1 MHEHEKDILT
11 MRQGQD
17 ARRLKKKKNL
27 EDKDLLDIETRS
39 EKGKLSRNLENK
51 DEKQSK

>member
-17 ARRLKKKKNL
+17 ARRLKKKK
-27 EDKDLLDIETRS
+27 KSRGQRS
-39 EKGKLSRNLENK
+39 VGYWNK
-51 DEKQSK
+51 IRERKTQ